1 MSSAFR
7 ITVIGF
13 ALLACSSLGAV
24 AQQATPKSAEAQ
36 HAGEQFFERKIRPLL
51 IEHCH
56 KCHAGDKPKGG
67 LKVDSLAALI
77 QGGESG
83 AAIVPGD
90 AQRSVLMQAIRWDE
104 SFVQMPPMKKL
115 PASAIADVER
125 WINLGAPWPGVDP
138 TTLTA
143 VPKRTTKEIT
153 AEDRAYWAF
162 QPIRRPMPPQLKS
175 SSVDLQPL
183 DAFVL
188 KRLADKR
195 LTPNPSANKRELI
208 RRAYFDLIGL
218 PPTPDEVAR
227 FEADASPRA
236 FARVIDELL
245 ARPQYGERWARH
257 WLDVVRYAQTNGY
270 ERDSEKPYA
279 WRYRDY
285 VIRAFNQDKPY
296 DRFVLEQ
303 LAGDELDDA
312 DDDALIATGFYRLG
326 VWDDEPDDARA
337 AEFDGLDDI
346 MVSTGAAFMGL
357 TIGCARCHEHR
368 FDPIPQ
374 EDYYRLLTFMRSVRP
389 YANSTPNE
397 NSPGFVPLGD
407 RQANRARFEG
417 LKQQT
422 AALQEQ
428 IKTEPDKKLKKQL
441 EDEVARLTREAT
453 AQLEWALAVRDGGD
467 QPTHVLIRGNA
478 ATPGEKVEPGFL
490 SVIHAQPPTIV
501 KPAHASSSGR
511 RLSFARW
518 LTSPDHPLTARV
530 MANRVW
536 KHHFGRG
543 IVPTTSDFGKGG
555 LPPTHP
561 ELLDWLA
568 RELIDNGW
576 SLKQLHKTIM
586 LSQTYQM
593 SSHVGHSAAAAVDPG
608 NDFLWRQNLR
618 RLEAEAIRDSVL
630 AVSGKLNDAMGGR
643 GFYPHLAGE
652 VLSGGSRPGD
662 GWQVSSN
669 SEQNRRSI
677 YAYIKRSMVPPIF
690 EGFDYAT
697 TASPLPER
705 QVTTVAPQAL
715 MLLNDPF
722 MLQQAQ
728 ALAERLE
735 QETSA
740 DAARRIERAYQ
751 LVLARRPSPRESQ
764 IAQAYLAR
772 QSDFYASLASR
783 LTFAP
788 DVPSSLHSSY
798 LNRLQPLDF
807 LLGPREA
814 WHYGRGKWTGGYE
827 GLMTVDRQRG
837 PFALWQG
844 PAFADGVVQARLTLQ
859 NAAEF
864 GTLIVRGT
872 AEGESYRGYEL
883 VLDAREQ
890 LVELR
895 RLAADVVRLSE
906 VDRPLATGKPLSVK
920 IALAG
925 PRIRVWLDSA
935 EPIIDVVDP
944 QPMADAG
951 RLGVRAWGAAMSL
964 DQVQIEALGRTFD
977 LATTPVVSDS
987 QRSSNEA
994 PQGWQPF
1001 GGRWSLG
1008 DDGTYSVEPA
1018 AGAKSIWR
1026 DGPSGDGVVEADVML
1041 RAPGGD
1047 GGLLVSVSQCADG
1060 VDTLHGYNINVLNNA
1075 LRLGKHQNNWRELKR
1090 LPFDFGVN
1098 RWHHVRVE
1106 TLAGRIRVFVDG
1118 AKEPQLDYQD
1128 ERPLP
1133 AGQLGLRTFNARF
1146 AIKDL
1151 RVTQGGKT
1159 TLAKLQLPPPSKPLP
1174 APALAPLAHPQRKA
1188 LASLCLLLFN
1198 LNEFL
1203 YID

>member
-1 MSSAFR
+1 MLSHLRIVMVGCAFLTWCLPDSA
-7 ITVIGF
+7 
-13 ALLACSSLGAV
+13 
-24 AQQATPKSAEAQ
+24 AQDAAPPSAEAR

-56 KCHAGDKPKGG
+56 KCHAADKQKGG
-67 LKVDSLAALI
+67 LKLDSLAGLI
-77 QGGESG
+77 HGGDSG

-90 AQRSVLMQAIRWDE
+90 AKHSLLMQAIRWDE
-104 SFVQMPPMKKL
+104 NFVQMPPTKKL
-115 PASAIADVER
+115 PESAIADFER

-138 TTLTA
+138 KTLTA
-143 VPKRTTKEIT
+143 APKRTTKEIT

-162 QPIRRPMPPQLKS
+162 QPIRRPAPPPIQSKS
-175 SSVDLQPL
+175 NALQPI

-188 KRLADKR
+188 KRLADKQ
-195 LTPNPSANKRELI
+195 LAPNPSANKRELI

-218 PPTPDEVAR
+218 PPTPEEVAR
-227 FEADASPRA
+227 FEADASPQA

-270 ERDSEKPYA
+270 ERDTEKPNA

-285 VIRAFNQDKPY
+285 VIRALNEDKPY

-303 LAGDELDDA
+303 LAGDELEDA

-337 AEFDGLDDI
+337 AEFDGLDDV

-374 EDYYRLLTFMRSVRP
+374 EDYYRILAFIRSVRP

-397 NSPGFVPLGD
+397 NSPGFVPLGN
-407 RQANRARFEG
+407 REANRTRFDAIK
-417 LKQQT
+417 KQT
-422 AALQEQ
+422 EALQAQ
-428 IKTEPDKKLKKQL
+428 IKQATDKKVKKQL
-441 EDEVARLTREAT
+441 EDEVARITREGT
-453 AQLEWALAVRDGGD
+453 AKLEWALAVRDGGD

-478 ATPGEKVEPGFL
+478 ATPGEKVEPGYL
-490 SVIHAQPPTIV
+490 SVINTQRPTIV
-501 KPAHASSSGR
+501 KPLLASSSGR
-511 RLSFARW
+511 RLTFARW

-543 IVPTTSDFGKGG
+543 IVRTTSDFGKGG

-576 SLKQLHKTIM
+576 SLKKLHKTIM

-593 SSHVGHSAAAAVDPG
+593 SSHAGQAVAATVDPG
-608 NDFLWRQNLR
+608 NDLFWRQNLR
-618 RLEAEAIRDSVL
+618 RLEAESIRDSVL
-630 AVSGKLNDAMGGR
+630 AVSGQLNDAMGGR

-669 SEQNRRSI
+669 ADQNRRSI

-697 TASPLPER
+697 TSSPLSER

-715 MLLNDPF
+715 MLLNDQF

-728 ALAERLE
+728 TLSDRLE
-735 QETSA
+735 QDASGDSA
-740 DAARRIERAYQ
+740 QRIERAYR
-751 LVLARRPSPRESQ
+751 LALGRPPSPRELQ
-764 IAQAYLAR
+764 IAQAYLTR
-772 QSDFYASLASR
+772 QSAFYASLASR
-783 LTFAP
+783 LTFVP
-788 DVPSSLHSSY
+788 DAPSSLHSSY

-814 WHYGRGKWTGGYE
+814 WRYGRGKWTGGYE

-872 AEGESYRGYEL
+872 AEGDIFRGYEL

-890 LVELR
+890 VVELR

-906 VDRPLATGKPLSVK
+906 VDRPIETGKPLAVK
-920 IALAG
+920 IELAG

-944 QPMADAG
+944 QPLADQG

-964 DQVQIEALGRTFD
+964 DQVQIKALGRTID
-977 LATTPVVSDS
+977 LATTPVSRES
-987 QRSSNEA
+987 QRNTSDA
-994 PQGWQPF
+994 PQGWQSF
-1001 GGRWSLG
+1001 GGHWSLG
-1008 DDGTYSVEPA
+1008 DDGTYAVDPA

-1026 DGPSGDGVVEADVML
+1026 AGPSGDGVVEADVML

-1047 GGLLVSVSQCADG
+1047 GGLLISVSQSADG
-1060 VDTLHGYNINVLNNA
+1060 VDTLHGYNINFLNNG
-1075 LRLGKHQNNWRELKR
+1075 LRLGKHQNNWRDLKR
-1090 LPFDFGVN
+1090 IPFDFGVN
-1098 RWHHVRVE
+1098 RWHHVRIE
-1106 TLAGRIRVFVDG
+1106 TQAGRIRLFVDG
-1118 AKEPQLDYQD
+1118 AKQPQIDYQD
-1128 ERPLP
+1128 EQPLP
-1133 AGQLGLRTFNARF
+1133 SGQLGIRTFNAHF
-1146 AIKDL
+1146 AVKDL
-1151 RVTQGGKT
+1151 RITQSGKT
-1159 TLAKLQLPPPSKPLP
+1159 TLAKLQLPPPSKP
-1174 APALAPLAHPQRKA
+1174 ADEPALVPVTNPQRKA
-1188 LASLCLLLFN
+1188 WASFCLLLFN